1 MGPRTRLLVALLC
14 VAAALAGPAAAQMP
28 GSSAPEDDGLGLA
41 VERVDVTFDD
51 GWIVPD
57 LAESAAE
64 AEAATG
70 TDDHEG
76 HSHGVPIA
84 SAGAGAVGASVDLDG
99 AQQMVVLDTH
109 GRSGA
114 FALRSRTAG
123 EWSPWIELTTAAD
136 EAPDS
141 NGEGAGEGAGAGL
154 PAVGPIWVG
163 DDTDAVELVRLD
175 GDDAPIAVELLAAD
189 RAAIAASLDEEPA
202 AADTAVPSAALAS
215 QPTIQPRSAW
225 ATRGWA
231 FANDTCEDGPV
242 LARNV
247 DAMVVHHTVTA
258 NTYAASDV
266 PALIRGVYRTHVDVN
281 GWCDVA
287 YNFMVDRFGRIWETR
302 TDSIAEPVISG
313 ATKGFNTATVS
324 VGVIAQ
330 YQGGASPASVTP
342 PQVVIDAVAD
352 LGAWKLGLHGVDPL
366 GEVWLKS
373 RTSATTGL
381 RFADGTWVRV
391 PTIVG
396 HRDLGLT
403 SCPGSRFYPSL
414 PAIRAAIAT
423 DRSLAVDFPSRQPL
437 DSGPAVLAVDAQG
450 RLRPAG
456 AAETPPSSLT
466 VGGSAVTAIAARD
479 GRGFAVLDSGSVVG
493 FGGFVSPASNPMS
506 PLPAIDIEMDEAGT
520 SAWVIDRNGRLR
532 GVDGGAGPALA
543 GSLPAGREA
552 VAFAMASDDAGY
564 LVDDAGGIHV
574 IGTSPTVTSPSL
586 GGATAVDLA
595 LRRNGVS
602 GWVLASDGRLHA
614 FGGAPARTSPLA
626 GTADRARAV
635 MVDPFDRGG
644 WVLDSEGQ
652 LHAFGRPRQIQPVS
666 TTVGTGT
673 IVDGALWWELPNDL
687 GETDDSKYVAAV
699 LELFL
704 GRSPSLREL
713 DELAWDIDYR
723 SRAQVVDELAN
734 SPEWAGVIL
743 DDIYLDVLGRTPDA
757 SGQAYWL
764 DRLQNGMRTQELG
777 AEFYASPE
785 YVAAAGST
793 DAWLTE
799 IYDALLHRRPDA
811 QGLAYWRARLAEGTT
826 PIEVTTGFYNSI
838 ESRSDRVARL
848 YDRVL
853 GRAPDAEG
861 LAFWAERLLVTDDD
875 IALARNLAISGEFY
889 DRSIGE

>member
-1 MGPRTRLLVALLC
+1 MGPRPRLLVALLC
-14 VAAALAGPAAAQMP
+14 VAAAIAGPAAAQSP
-28 GSSAPEDDGLGLA
+28 AAVAESSDPANADATAGLD
-41 VERVDVTFDD
+41 VERVDVAFGDGWVVPTFDD
-51 GWIVPD
+51 
-57 LAESAAE
+57 AE
-64 AEAATG
+64 AH
-70 TDDHEG
+70 DHA
-76 HSHGVPIA
+76 HGVPVAA
-84 SAGAGAVGASVDLDG
+84 SGSGAVGASVALDG
-99 AQQMVVLDTH
+99 TQQMVVLDTLDA
-109 GRSGA
+109 GGA

-123 EWSPWIELTTAAD
+123 EWSPWIELSAASD
-136 EAPDS
+136 EAPDGD
-141 NGEGAGEGAGAGL
+141 GEGASTGV

-163 DDTDAVELVRLD
+163 DDTDAVELVRID
-175 GDDAPIAVELLAAD
+175 GGAAPVAVELLAAD
-189 RAAIAASLDEEPA
+189 RSLIASSSADPPTATATDGPSASLA
-202 AADTAVPSAALAS
+202 A

-225 ATRGWA
+225 ADRGWA
-231 FANDTCEDGPV
+231 YPNETCQDGPV

-258 NTYAASDV
+258 NTYAAADV

-324 VGVIAQ
+324 VAVIAQ
-330 YQGGASPASVTP
+330 YQAGASPASVDP
-342 PQVVIDAVAD
+342 PQVVIDAVAS

-414 PAIRAAIAT
+414 PAIRAAIGAS
-423 DRSLAVDFPSRQPL
+423 RSLAVDFPAREPL
-437 DSGPAVLAVDAQG
+437 DSGPAVLAVDARG

-456 AAETPPSSLT
+456 AADTPASALT
-466 VGGSAVTAIAARD
+466 VSSGDAVRAVAADDGAGFVVSSSGG
-479 GRGFAVLDSGSVVG
+479 VVG
-493 FGGFVSPASNPMS
+493 FGGLASPASDPLSPSAIDVEMNDAGTSGWVINRAGTVGGVYGESGPRLAS
-506 PLPAIDIEMDEAGT
+506 PLPA
-520 SAWVIDRNGRLR
+520 GRQ
-532 GVDGGAGPALA
+532 AA
-543 GSLPAGREA
+543 
-552 VAFAMASDDAGY
+552 AFAMASDRAGY
-564 LVDDAGGIHV
+564 VVDDVGGIHA
-574 IGTSPTVTSPSL
+574 IGSSPTVTSPSL
-586 GGATAVDLA
+586 GGATAIDVA
-595 LRRNGVS
+595 LRSNGVS

-614 FGGAPARTSPLA
+614 FGGAPARTSAIA
-626 GTADRARAV
+626 GTSDRARAV
-635 MVDPFDRGG
+635 LVDPYDTGG
-644 WVLDSEGQ
+644 WVLDSEGR
-652 LHAFGRPRQIQPVS
+652 LHAFGRPRQVQPIS

-673 IVDGALWWELPNDL
+673 IADGALWWELPADL
-687 GETDDSKYVAAV
+687 AQTDDSRYVDAV
-699 LELFL
+699 VELFL

-757 SGQAYWL
+757 GGQAYWL
-764 DRLQNGMRTQELG
+764 ARLQDGLRTQELG
-777 AEFYASPE
+777 AEFYASAE

-793 DAWLTE
+793 DAWLTQ

-811 QGLAYWRARLAEGTT
+811 QGLAYWRQRLAEGTT

-838 ESRSDRVARL
+838 ESRSDRVTRL
-848 YDRVL
+848 YHRVL
-853 GRAPDAEG
+853 GRGPDAEG

-889 DRSIGE
+889 DRAVGG